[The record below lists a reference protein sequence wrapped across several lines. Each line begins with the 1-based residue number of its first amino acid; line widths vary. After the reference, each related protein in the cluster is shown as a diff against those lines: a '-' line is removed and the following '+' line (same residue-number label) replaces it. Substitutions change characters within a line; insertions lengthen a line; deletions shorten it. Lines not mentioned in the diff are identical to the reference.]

1 MKRDYFFAGII
12 AVAAGATAMAQA
24 QPGQATAPGQS
35 SKPATTIM
43 GCLMPGTST
52 PGSGGGSGTGV
63 EGANADAANS
73 AAFILMT
80 INNAPSAS
88 QSASASPQSY
98 QLIGGNPADM
108 QRLTRQRVEIQGT
121 LEPATTPGATP
132 TTPATPPSSIPTA
145 TPPSSAT
152 PASPTSPA
160 SPTPTSP
167 AAPSSPTTP
176 NPTPPPTPP
185 TGTVGTAGSGSP
197 TSIGMNGATPGTL
210 AAGTVSSSSRF
221 HVTSIRP
228 MPGNCGGN

>member
-1 MKRDYFFAGII
+1 MKRDHFFASII

-24 QPGQATAPGQS
+24 QPGQATAAGQS
-35 SKPATTIM
+35 AKPATTIM

-121 LEPATTPGATP
+121 LEPAATPGATTLP
-132 TTPATPPSSIPTA
+132 LCWYGSSIVWKRL
-145 TPPSSAT
+145 
-152 PASPTSPA
+152 TSP
-160 SPTPTSP
+160 SDP
-167 AAPSSPTTP
+167 AH
-176 NPTPPPTPP
+176 
-185 TGTVGTAGSGSP
+185 
-197 TSIGMNGATPGTL
+197 L
-210 AAGTVSSSSRF
+210 
-221 HVTSIRP
+221 
-228 MPGNCGGN
+228 